1 MASSYLNRA
10 ADVGLEDGQERNVL
24 AGVFNGLSLQSF
36 EESLQPVVSQS
47 DNMSLLMKKARKK
60 ARKVKGYASMS
71 EDMKAA
77 IVLYTM
83 EDYPREN
90 SPYYLLNAALREKDR
105 GKVRG
110 ECGSIAR
117 TFSDGRF
124 PGRSVARIHLA
135 PPPCPSGAASKHYPC
150 CGSWLPESSLRSWRP
165 VRERR
170 GIRLVVVFFHSDD
183 G

>member
-110 ECGSIAR
+110 NA
-117 TFSDGRF
+117 D
-124 PGRSVARIHLA
+124 
-135 PPPCPSGAASKHYPC
+135 PSSEP
-150 CGSWLPESSLRSWRP
+150 
-165 VRERR
+165 
-170 GIRLVVVFFHSDD
+170 IF
-183 G
+183 